1 MEDDVNIFCVE
12 DVVHQLGVTY
22 IPLLHKLVNTVCT
35 IEFKQL
41 YSQGGGN
48 HMTRLSGILP

>member
-41 YSQGGGN
+41 YS
-48 HMTRLSGILP
+48 